1 MHWFFFSLLRRRPQ
15 TSRRRRRPPLSLQRS
30 FTKLSLTLSPSL
42 SSFPPPP
49 LQKTKQQLRRYSAC
63 LDIFALQPTRPH
75 RELGDLAAFLA
86 AVAPSY
92 PSCRAAQALPRGLA
106 KLLSSAAAPAMDPP
120 LRLALAKALMLLR
133 NRGAVSAEELLPLWV
148 GCLRLKDKSLRRL
161 VCAHVV
167 ADVKRSNS
175 KRRDDR
181 LNRAAQAAL
190 GASAAAD
197 ESSAAARA
205 SLGLLAELWRRR
217 LWRDAR
223 TANAVAGGCS
233 HADER
238 VAVSALK
245 FFLGEDA
252 AEAAAGDESSDDD
265 DDNGGGEDGGKGG
278 GSSSTL
284 PFAGP
289 GKADI
294 YRATQLGT
302 ASSKKK
308 KQAKLKRAMASV
320 KRAAKRERSATAEGF
335 AALQLLH
342 DPQVREFFCFLF
354 SWAPSL
360 GAPPPPPPAP
370 TLFFLRND
378 ERKKCCLPNEPGT

>member
-1 MHWFFFSLLRRRPQ
+1 
-15 TSRRRRRPPLSLQRS
+15 
-30 FTKLSLTLSPSL
+30 
-42 SSFPPPP
+42 
-49 LQKTKQQLRRYSAC
+49 
-63 LDIFALQPTRPH
+63 
-75 RELGDLAAFLA
+75 
-86 AVAPSY
+86 
-92 PSCRAAQALPRGLA
+92 
-106 KLLSSAAAPAMDPP
+106 MDPP

-148 GCLRLKDKSLRRL
+148 GCLRLRDKALRRL
-161 VCAHVV
+161 VCSHLV
-167 ADVKRSNS
+167 ADVKRSNA

-190 GASAAAD
+190 GASAASD
-197 ESSAAARA
+197 DSPAAAHA
-205 SLGLLAELWRRR
+205 ALGLLAELWRRR

-223 TANAVAGGCS
+223 TANAVAGGCL
-233 HADER
+233 HPDER

-265 DDNGGGEDGGKGG
+265 DDGGGEGGKG
-278 GSSSTL
+278 SQATL

-289 GKADI
+289 GKADV

-302 ASSKKK
+302 TSSKKK

-342 DPQVREFFCFLF
+342 DPQVRECLFFYFF
-354 SWAPSL
+354 PPPKPSL
-360 GAPPPPPPAP
+360 SISPL
-370 TLFFLRND
+370 LF
-378 ERKKCCLPNEPGT
+378 EE

>member
-1 MHWFFFSLLRRRPQ
+1 
-15 TSRRRRRPPLSLQRS
+15 
-30 FTKLSLTLSPSL
+30 
-42 SSFPPPP
+42 
-49 LQKTKQQLRRYSAC
+49 
-63 LDIFALQPTRPH
+63 
-75 RELGDLAAFLA
+75 
-86 AVAPSY
+86 
-92 PSCRAAQALPRGLA
+92 
-106 KLLSSAAAPAMDPP
+106 MDPP

-133 NRGAVSAEELLPLWV
+133 NRGAVPAEELLPLWV
-148 GCLRLKDKSLRRL
+148 GCLRLRDKALRRL

-167 ADVKRSNS
+167 ADVKRSNA

-190 GASAAAD
+190 GASAASD

-252 AEAAAGDESSDDD
+252 AEAAAGDESSSDDD
-265 DDNGGGEDGGKGG
+265 DDGNGAGGEGGKGG
-278 GSSSTL
+278 RSSSQATL

-289 GKADI
+289 GKADV

-342 DPQVREFFCFLF
+342 DPQVRECLVSVFFFFLGGGAGPPGAF
-354 SWAPSL
+354 SS
-360 GAPPPPPPAP
+360 PPPFSPPNPLSFS
-370 TLFFLRND
+370 TFSI
-378 ERKKCCLPNEPGT
+378 

>member
-1 MHWFFFSLLRRRPQ
+1 
-15 TSRRRRRPPLSLQRS
+15 
-30 FTKLSLTLSPSL
+30 
-42 SSFPPPP
+42 
-49 LQKTKQQLRRYSAC
+49 
-63 LDIFALQPTRPH
+63 
-75 RELGDLAAFLA
+75 
-86 AVAPSY
+86 
-92 PSCRAAQALPRGLA
+92 
-106 KLLSSAAAPAMDPP
+106 MDAP
-120 LRLALAKALMLLR
+120 LRLALAKSLMLLR
-133 NRGAVSAEELLPLWV
+133 NRGVVSGEELLPLWV
-148 GCLRLKDKSLRRL
+148 SCLRLRDKSLRKL

-167 ADVKRSNS
+167 SDVKRSNA

-190 GASAAAD
+190 GNSAASD

-265 DDNGGGEDGGKGG
+265 EGDDEGPSK
-278 GSSSTL
+278 TV

-294 YRATQLGT
+294 YKATMLGT
-302 ASSKKK
+302 TASKKK

-320 KRAAKRERSATAEGF
+320 KRAAKRERSATVDGF

-342 DPQVREFFCFLF
+342 DPQVSLRFWAFGAFIF
-354 SWAPSL
+354 SFSFSSSAP
-360 GAPPPPPPAP
+360 
-370 TLFFLRND
+370 F
-378 ERKKCCLPNEPGT
+378 

>member
-1 MHWFFFSLLRRRPQ
+1 
-15 TSRRRRRPPLSLQRS
+15 
-30 FTKLSLTLSPSL
+30 
-42 SSFPPPP
+42 
-49 LQKTKQQLRRYSAC
+49 
-63 LDIFALQPTRPH
+63 
-75 RELGDLAAFLA
+75 
-86 AVAPSY
+86 
-92 PSCRAAQALPRGLA
+92 
-106 KLLSSAAAPAMDPP
+106 MDPP
-120 LRLALAKALMLLR
+120 LRLALAKSLMLLR
-133 NRGAVSAEELLPLWV
+133 NRGVVSGEELLPLWV
-148 GCLRLKDKSLRRL
+148 SCLRLRDKSLRKL

-190 GASAAAD
+190 GSSASLD

-252 AEAAAGDESSDDD
+252 AEAAAGDESSSDDD
-265 DDNGGGEDGGKGG
+265 DDDGEGGGGKG
-278 GSSSTL
+278 SSTL

-294 YRATQLGT
+294 YKATALGT

-320 KRAAKRERSATAEGF
+320 KRAAKRERSATVDGF

-342 DPQVREFFCFLF
+342 DPQVSLTGFSVFRFFFFGGGAFPLQN
-354 SWAPSL
+354 SL
-360 GAPPPPPPAP
+360 
-370 TLFFLRND
+370 LLHFF
-378 ERKKCCLPNEPGT
+378 EE

>member
-1 MHWFFFSLLRRRPQ
+1 MKKHWFFSVRSSTLAAAASSSLSL
-15 TSRRRRRPPLSLQRS
+15 TSSLPLSLQ
-30 FTKLSLTLSPSL
+30 LSLSL
-42 SSFPPPP
+42 SR
-49 LQKTKQQLRRYSAC
+49 QLRRYSAC

-92 PSCRAAQALPRGLA
+92 PNSKAAQALPRDLA
-106 KLLSSAAAPAMDPP
+106 KLLSSAAAPSMDPP
-120 LRLALAKALMLLR
+120 LRLTLAKSLMLLR
-133 NRGAVSAEELLPLWV
+133 NRGVVAAEELLPLWV
-148 GCLRLKDKSLRRL
+148 SCLRLQDKNLRKL

-190 GASAAAD
+190 GASASSD

-233 HADER
+233 HPDER

-265 DDNGGGEDGGKGG
+265 DGDDGDGKGG
-278 GSSSTL
+278 QATL

-294 YRATQLGT
+294 YKATAVGT
-302 ASSKKK
+302 TASKKK

-320 KRAAKRERSATAEGF
+320 KRAAKRERNATVDGF

-342 DPQVREFFCFLF
+342 DPQVRFVFLF
-354 SWAPSL
+354 FFL
-360 GAPPPPPPAP
+360 GAFPSSSSFSFSFS
-370 TLFFLRND
+370 TKSF
-378 ERKKCCLPNEPGT
+378 

>member
-1 MHWFFFSLLRRRPQ
+1 
-15 TSRRRRRPPLSLQRS
+15 
-30 FTKLSLTLSPSL
+30 
-42 SSFPPPP
+42 
-49 LQKTKQQLRRYSAC
+49 
-63 LDIFALQPTRPH
+63 
-75 RELGDLAAFLA
+75 
-86 AVAPSY
+86 
-92 PSCRAAQALPRGLA
+92 
-106 KLLSSAAAPAMDPP
+106 MDPP
-120 LRLALAKALMLLR
+120 LRLALAKSLMLLR
-133 NRGAVSAEELLPLWV
+133 NRGAISAEELLPLWV
-148 GCLRLKDKSLRRL
+148 GCLRLKDKALRRL
-161 VCAHVV
+161 VCSHVV
-167 ADVKRSNS
+167 ADVKRSNA

-190 GASAAAD
+190 GASAASD

-223 TANAVAGGCS
+223 TANAIAGGCS

-265 DDNGGGEDGGKGG
+265 DDDGDGKG
-278 GSSSTL
+278 SQATL

-289 GKADI
+289 GKGDI

-302 ASSKKK
+302 TSSKKK
-308 KQAKLKRAMASV
+308 KKAKLKRAMASV
-320 KRAAKRERSATAEGF
+320 KRAAKRERSSTAEGF

-342 DPQVREFFCFLF
+342 DPQVRWAFVLFL
-354 SWAPSL
+354 
-360 GAPPPPPPAP
+360 AP
-370 TLFFLRND
+370 TPFPFSSLLFL
-378 ERKKCCLPNEPGT
+378 EE

>member
-1 MHWFFFSLLRRRPQ
+1 
-15 TSRRRRRPPLSLQRS
+15 
-30 FTKLSLTLSPSL
+30 
-42 SSFPPPP
+42 
-49 LQKTKQQLRRYSAC
+49 
-63 LDIFALQPTRPH
+63 
-75 RELGDLAAFLA
+75 
-86 AVAPSY
+86 
-92 PSCRAAQALPRGLA
+92 
-106 KLLSSAAAPAMDPP
+106 MDPP
-120 LRLALAKALMLLR
+120 LRLALAKSLMLLR
-133 NRGAVSAEELLPLWV
+133 NRGVIAAEELLPLWV
-148 GCLRLKDKSLRRL
+148 GCLRLKDKNLRKL
-161 VCAHVV
+161 VCNHLV

-190 GASAAAD
+190 GHSAAFD

-233 HADER
+233 HANER

-252 AEAAAGDESSDDD
+252 AEAAAGDESDDD
-265 DDNGGGEDGGKGG
+265 DDDGDGEDGGKG
-278 GSSSTL
+278 SSQATL

-289 GKADI
+289 GKGDI

-302 ASSKKK
+302 TSSKKK

-320 KRAAKRERSATAEGF
+320 KRAAKRERSATVEGF

-342 DPQVREFFCFLF
+342 DPQVSRRFWSFT
-354 SWAPSL
+354 SPRSNNND
-360 GAPPPPPPAP
+360 
-370 TLFFLRND
+370 FFLRND
-378 ERKKCCLPNEPGT
+378 ERKKCCLPNELGLNPPGAERSFYFTIFYTRLPTSRRCCCCGERGKRKWNPQPQISFFFFLKVFRKWSFIHLSYV